1 MKTKEFLPF
10 YLSDLDAVARHFE
23 EKAAE
28 GLMLKS
34 FSNTCEYEPC
44 EPIKLRF
51 NAVLC
56 PVNGS
61 DNVKINDDSR
71 DFIGLCEEA
80 GWRFVDHRGSVY
92 VFCCRGGEIPDIM
105 TDGMERVTAVENAE
119 KRDLLTTFLVGM
131 LAGIQILIYAQRA
144 FYPGEDRVGN
154 ICMAAFFAVE
164 LILLVFVVILKRR
177 NGRRWREKAIKAIEA
192 GEPIPPSDGKVL
204 IKRRVTA
211 VLCMIV
217 LAAAVLALLASAFIS
232 SSPEGRSFLA
242 AMLTAAIPLAFIP
255 RLFRKKRS
263 PAAKTF
269 IIIGLVLG
277 YLLLTFILVLIFGA
291 AFGAFQ

>member
-51 NAVLC
+51 NVVLC
-56 PVNGS
+56 PAK
-61 DNVKINDDSR
+61 DADSPQIKPEAR
-71 DFIGLCEEA
+71 DFIELCEDS
-80 GWRFVDHRGSVY
+80 GWKFIDHRGPAY
-92 VFCCRGGEIPDIM
+92 AFFTADETIPNII

-119 KRDLLTTFLVGM
+119 KRDLPTAFLVGM
-131 LAGIQILIYAQRA
+131 LAGIQILINAQRA
-144 FYPGEDRVGN
+144 FYPGEDRVRS

-164 LILLVFVVILKRR
+164 LILHVFVVILRR
-177 NGRRWREKAIKAIEA
+177 WNGRRWREKAIKAIEA

-211 VLCMIV
+211 VIGMSV

-255 RLFRKKRS
+255 RLFKKKRS

-277 YLLLTFILVLIFGA
+277 YLLLTFILVLLFGA

>member
-44 EPIKLRF
+44 EPSKLRF
-51 NAVLC
+51 NVVLC
-56 PVNGS
+56 PVK
-61 DNVKINDDSR
+61 DADSPNIKPEAR
-71 DFIGLCEEA
+71 EFIELCEDS
-80 GWRFVDHRGSVY
+80 GWKFIDHRGPAY
-92 VFCCRGGEIPDIM
+92 AFFTADETIPNII

-119 KRDLLTTFLVGM
+119 KRDLPTTFLVG
-131 LAGIQILIYAQRA
+131 LFAGIQILIYAQRA
-144 FYPGEDRVGN
+144 SYPGEDRVWS

-164 LILLVFVVILKRR
+164 LILHVFVVILRR
-177 NGRRWREKAIKAIEA
+177 WNGRRWREKAIKAIEA

-211 VLCMIV
+211 VIGMSV

-232 SSPEGRSFLA
+232 ASPEARSFLA
-242 AMLTAAIPLAFIP
+242 AMTIAAIPLAFIP
-255 RLFRKKRS
+255 RLFKKKRS